1 MIGLWS
7 DKKAWW
13 TFKISA
19 DTPIPPK
26 WTRFIKKE
34 CFLQPPLR
42 LYMMPFLVSH
52 DTKWQW
58 GLWAKSVVWLKYGSL
73 TSPRGLSW
81 WKTET
86 QSIQLFLSSFP
97 FVKEKLLAAV
107 YFHCWLILFRPFLN
121 FPTYNVCKLKWVSAK
136 GTFTLKTNHLSFSNW
151 KETQQHYNPENQRLP
166 LNSEILWK
174 QTDKVTWKKKIM
186 CKKVKSYSTRLL
198 WKAQIHGR
206 NESMI

>member
-1 MIGLWS
+1 MAKIWFVNLAKGIELMKDRNTINPAFS
-7 DKKAWW
+7 VKFSFCEKK
-13 TFKISA
+13 I
-19 DTPIPPK
+19 
-26 WTRFIKKE
+26 
-34 CFLQPPLR
+34 
-42 LYMMPFLVSH
+42 
-52 DTKWQW
+52 
-58 GLWAKSVVWLKYGSL
+58 
-73 TSPRGLSW
+73 
-81 WKTET
+81 
-86 QSIQLFLSSFP
+86 
-97 FVKEKLLAAV
+97 LAAV

-136 GTFTLKTNHLSFSNW
+136 GTFTRKTNHLSFSNW
-151 KETQQHYNPENQRLP
+151 KETQQHYNPENQRLS